1 LDDVAMTDVASA
13 VVYPR
18 IRIVILCGVALATWT
33 ARPAVAFGHL
43 EGIPVPQAKNACA
56 LVTAAD
62 VQPLAGRIADGK
74 PEPPDPLGSL
84 ARRYEWGAVRAAGA
98 QGSADAADSGAGR
111 EEEVL

>member
-1 LDDVAMTDVASA
+1 MTDVASA

-84 ARRYEWGAVRAAGA
+84 ACRYEWGAAARVSASLSSTATRRA
-98 QGSADAADSGAGR
+98 SGPG
-111 EEEVL
+111 